1 MGEKHILENKYII
14 FFVALLACVLWGSA
28 FPTLKVSFQEL
39 NLSNNDIWSK
49 VLFAGFRFFG
59 SSILLFIFLLF
70 RKEKMRIKLNP
81 LYKIFILGLLQTTL
95 QYFFF
100 YNGLA
105 NTSGMKAAILQSS
118 STFFVVILAHFIY
131 NDDKINNRKIIGL
144 TTGFLGIIL
153 ANWGSGFNLDFSFN
167 GEGFLLIAG
176 LVASFGTILAKYLTI
191 NLNPFLITAIQ
202 MLFGST
208 ILIVIGS
215 FKVGFFSL
223 DFNLLSFSL
232 LIYSSLLSAVAFSLW
247 YSLLK
252 YNKAGEVTIYRFMIP
267 ISGSVLSSIF
277 IPGEKL
283 NIQILF
289 ALLMVA
295 IGIISINYRK
305 RNNTETSI

>member
-14 FFVALLACVLWGSA
+14 FLIALFASVLWGSA
-28 FPTLKVSFQEL
+28 FPTLKISYQEL
-39 NLSNNDIWSK
+39 NLLSEDIWSK
-49 VLFAGFRFFG
+49 VLFAGFRFLG
-59 SSILLFIFLLF
+59 SSMILFVFLFFK
-70 RKEKMRIKLNP
+70 KEKIKLKFNP
-81 LYKIFILGLLQTTL
+81 LYKLIILGLLQTTL

-118 STFFVVILAHFIY
+118 STFFVVLLAHFIY
-131 NDDKINNRKIIGL
+131 KNDKINNRKIIGL
-144 TTGFLGIIL
+144 ITGFLGIIL
-153 ANWGSGFNLDFSFN
+153 ANWGSGFNLNFSFE

-202 MLFGST
+202 MFFGSI
-208 ILIVIGS
+208 ILISIGS
-215 FKVGFFSL
+215 LKVGLFSL
-223 DFNLLSFSL
+223 EFNTLSFIL
-232 LIYSSLLSAVAFSLW
+232 LLYSSFLSAVAFSLW

-267 ISGSVLSSIF
+267 VSGSILSSIF

-289 ALLMVA
+289 ALVMVA
-295 IGIISINYRK
+295 IGIISVNYK
-305 RNNTETSI
+305 KKKKMEISS